1 MKFKFLE
8 GLFSGLVKGAR
19 SGIYSFVVVSTI
31 APLAPQAL
39 AQRAKL
45 VLEETVVTATKRT
58 ESLSDVSL
66 SVAVLDGEK
75 MADAGIE
82 SADDIGRYIPNT
94 LISSNGRSSSV
105 VIRGLGSGNNRGFE
119 SSVGLFIDG
128 VYYGRDTYLQ
138 NAYFDLERV
147 EVVRGPQGTLFGKNT
162 IAGAINITTA
172 NPEEEFGGYVKGT
185 FGDFNKQQFEGAVS
199 IPLSDNVGLR
209 LSVQDSQ
216 RDGYI
221 ENTGGGPDGSA
232 RDTTLGRAKLQFAPN
247 DVFDGAL
254 TVEWAETQLTQNN
267 GELHSDGSPLSSSP
281 INLGGTLSA
290 LQVFQ
295 LFDPLADDSLNFKVS
310 SNEDSKLD
318 NQSLIT
324 AGTFNLQLGEM
335 ILTYVIGYSD
345 LEVTSKDDSDF
356 APYPLLVQD
365 GREDY
370 EQWNHELRLTSA
382 AGGKFEYIVGLYYFT
397 ADYDTSSVLTADAL
411 SLQEATLPLVTQ
423 GILPRPLGLPL
434 LTTRTQSLEQES
446 DTISVFGQLT
456 WSIADNLRLIGGLRY
471 SKEDKGANNFLQDED
486 SAPIP
491 LSAALPI
498 TPYSVATSRT
508 EEDVLPSLAVEY
520 DFNEDVLLYASYTE
534 GVKSGGFNPSA
545 TSPDNLEYEGETARG
560 VEAGFKGRLL
570 DGAASLNLTV
580 FRTEFEDLQVSN
592 FNGSSFVVGNAAE
605 ATVQGI
611 EADFSWLILENLQL
625 DASFALLDA
634 EYDEFLNAPCT
645 ALAQATSAECA
656 TSGADLS
663 GEDLLRAPAWSANL
677 GINYA
682 VPLPALKARLTFAA
696 DVLLSDSYFV
706 NIDLDPAEEQDSYAL
721 LNARII
727 LESQNQGWQ
736 LALIGRNLT
745 DEEVLTG
752 GADVPLQ
759 PGAHFGV
766 LIPPRQL
773 EFALSYHF

>member
-1 MKFKFLE
+1 MQTNGTDGSFLTL
-8 GLFSGLVKGAR
+8 GKQAR
-19 SGIYSFVVVSTI
+19 RGIYTFILPVAVVPFS
-31 APLAPQAL
+31 PSAL
-39 AQRAKL
+39 AQQTKL
-45 VLEETVVTATKRT
+45 MLEEVVVTATKRA

-66 SVAVLDGEK
+66 SVAVLDGKK

-82 SADDIGRYIPNT
+82 NADDIGRYIPNT
-94 LISSNGRSSSV
+94 LIDSNGRSSSV

-172 NPEEEFGGYVKGT
+172 NPEDEFGGYVKGI
-185 FGDFNKQQFEGAVS
+185 FGDFNKRQYEGAVS
-199 IPLSDNVGLR
+199 VPLSDTVGLR

-216 RDGYI
+216 RDGYVD
-221 ENTGGGPDGSA
+221 NTGGGNDGSA
-232 RDTTLGRAKLQFAPN
+232 RETTLGRAKLRFAPN
-247 DVFDGAL
+247 DRFDGTL
-254 TVEWAETQLTQNN
+254 TVEWAETNLTQDNW
-267 GELHSDGSPLSSSP
+267 ELHSDTSPLSRSP
-281 INLGGTLSA
+281 VNQGGTLSA
-290 LQVFQ
+290 LQVYQ
-295 LFDPLADDSLNFKVS
+295 LFDPRADDTLNFKVS
-310 SNEDSKLD
+310 TDEESKVDNE
-318 NQSLIT
+318 SLLT
-324 AGTFNLQLGEM
+324 AVTFNLQLGEAT
-335 ILTYVIGYSD
+335 LTYVIGYSD
-345 LEVTSKDDSDF
+345 LEVSSTDDIDL

-370 EQWNHELRLTSA
+370 EQWNHEFRLTSP
-382 AGGKFEYIVGLYYFT
+382 AGGKVEYIAGLYYFS
-397 ADYDTSSVLTADAL
+397 ADYETNSALTADAS
-411 SLQEATLPLVTQ
+411 SLIEATLPLVAQ
-423 GILPRPLGLPL
+423 GILSRPLGLPV
-434 LTTRTQSLEQES
+434 LTTRTQGLDQES
-446 DTISVFGQLT
+446 DTFSAFGQLT

-471 SKEDKGANNFLQDED
+471 SNEDKDADNFLQDVD
-486 SAPIP
+486 SGLIP
-491 LSAALPI
+491 LSALIPI
-498 TPYSVATSRT
+498 TAYTVGTSRS
-508 EEDVLPSLAVEY
+508 EEDVLPSLAAEY
-520 DFNEDVLLYASYTE
+520 DFNDDVLLYASYTE

-580 FRTEFEDLQVSN
+580 FRTEFDDLQVSN
-592 FNGSSFVVGNAAE
+592 FDGTSFVVGNAAE

-611 EADFSWLILENLQL
+611 EADFSWLIAENLQL
-625 DASFALLDA
+625 DASLALLDA

-645 ALAQATSAECA
+645 ALAQATNPECA
-656 TSGADLS
+656 ISGADLG

-682 VPLPALKARLTFAA
+682 LPLPALDARLTFAA

-727 LESQNQGWQ
+727 LASANQGWQ

-759 PGAHFGV
+759 PGAHFAV

-773 EFALSYHF
+773 EISLSYQF